1 MLNVV
6 LIAVC
11 SVHWALR
18 RIAGDEKPDCI
29 ARGRVSRACRRQSP
43 NVSRREGF
51 ASAVAATEPRRGG
64 VLALG
69 GAARRECQ
77 KLLFRGAARHPVDMT
92 SARPATTITL
102 AGRMVTVRTTAFKPV
117 DVARVVGETE
127 AQVIL
132 RLRSGDLAGVLGSP
146 AWLVRVES
154 AAALAEA
161 KVRAGL
167 IDPKAL
173 MVLAAVA
180 PGTATQLST
189 EPPCVF
195 SCFGGA
201 ATFMPVSVA
210 TRPSRRL
217 MLP

>member
-173 MVLAAVA
+173 MVLAALIE
-180 PGTATQLST
+180 G
-189 EPPCVF
+189 
-195 SCFGGA
+195 
-201 ATFMPVSVA
+201 
-210 TRPSRRL
+210 RPARRRN
-217 MLP
+217 